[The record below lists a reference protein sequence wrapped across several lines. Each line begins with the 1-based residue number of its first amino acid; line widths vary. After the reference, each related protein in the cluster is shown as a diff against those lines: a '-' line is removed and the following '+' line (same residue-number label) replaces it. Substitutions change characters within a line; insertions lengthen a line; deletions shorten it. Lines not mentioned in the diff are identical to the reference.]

1 MKYPLILLNIL
12 LALLL
17 GACSSSDNSKNILPR
32 KGSYVVTIKSP
43 QDYPQEVGD
52 SIYKYFHITQP
63 GSPDLKMVSGGQL
76 PEYSL
81 DIEYESKPIK
91 YAGQDCFFYSV
102 KVTRC
107 KFGTQKPLAEAYM
120 TQNCVKMPLTDAL
133 PKMLAAIIKNQPL
146 NLGYSGVLNFNV
158 LKG

>member
-1 MKYPLILLNIL
+1 MKYISIFFSVLFI
-12 LALLL
+12 LLL
-17 GACSSSDNSKNILPR
+17 GSCSSTDYSKNILPK
-32 KGSYVVTIKSP
+32 KGTYVVTIKSP

-52 SIYKYFHITQP
+52 SIYKYFHNTQP
-63 GSPDLKMVSGGQL
+63 GAPDLQMVSGGKL

-81 DIEYESKPIK
+81 DISYESNPIK
-91 YAGQDCFFYSV
+91 YGGQDCFFYSV

-120 TQNCVKMPLTDAL
+120 TQNCVKKTLTEAL
-133 PKMLAAIIKNQPL
+133 PQMLEAIIKNQPL
-146 NLGYSGVLNFNV
+146 NMGYSGALNFNV